1 MPYKAPVTD
10 FWNMCCISV
19 FARYGAVRG
28 LNGGF
33 WEKECFLRPKKGTD
47 LQKNTEFI
55 ILLYLCNAQYG

>member
-1 MPYKAPVTD
+1 
-10 FWNMCCISV
+10 MCCISV